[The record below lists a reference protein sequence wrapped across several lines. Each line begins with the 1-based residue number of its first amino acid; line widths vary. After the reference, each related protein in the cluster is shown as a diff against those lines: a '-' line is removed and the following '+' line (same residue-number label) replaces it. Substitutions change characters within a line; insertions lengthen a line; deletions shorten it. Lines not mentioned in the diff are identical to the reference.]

1 MNALSFRL
9 PALLLSLS
17 LFVGACSGGDE
28 APAAEGSPAA
38 QSDSASKSSN
48 VRVLQLR
55 PTSFTRQSD
64 LTGTVEPWKTVILSA
79 EIGGKLENF
88 RLSEGQSVRQGQVL
102 ASVNAR
108 ALSAQKRQ
116 AEANYKL
123 SQLQEKWQRQ
133 NLSKQVDLAET
144 GYANAASTYTR
155 QKQLFQEQ
163 VVSAQNFDNSQTSLA
178 NSKLQ
183 LELQKIS
190 RAAGIEVNQQ
200 QTRVAAAGLDLAN
213 VSLSQSTVSSP
224 LSGYVNRVNAE
235 NGEVVS
241 PGMALAEIVQMNPVK
256 LTVGVPER
264 DIAAVTL
271 GQQVEVRFDALPEQS
286 FKGQIIFI
294 AAVAEQE
301 SKTFPIKIRLDNPG
315 FKIRGGMIGRISLSQ
330 GQVSNAIVVPQDAVL
345 DEKGGRF
352 VFIEQEGI
360 ARKTSVTLGPR
371 QGTEVVISS
380 GLKAGD
386 ALITFGQRNVL
397 DGDAINVQERRFQ
410 GAPPPAEA
418 PASASPAAASSSP
431 APAAKAE
438 G

>member
-1 MNALSFRL
+1 MKALSFRL

-17 LFVGACSGGDE
+17 LLLTACSGSDE
-28 APAAEGSPAA
+28 PTANEASPSA
-38 QSDSASKSSN
+38 QSDSASKDTN

-55 PTSFTRQSD
+55 PTSFTRQSE

-88 RLSEGQSVRQGQVL
+88 RLSEGQTVRQGQVL

-108 ALSAQKRQ
+108 ALSAQKNQ

-123 SQLQEKWQRQ
+123 SQLQEKWQKQ

-144 GYANAASTYTR
+144 GYANAASTYSR
-155 QKQLFQEQ
+155 QKQLYQEQ
-163 VVSAQNFDNSQTSLA
+163 VVSAQNFDNSETSLA

-190 RAAGIEVNQQ
+190 RSAGLEVNQQ
-200 QTRVAAAGLDLAN
+200 QTRVAAASLEVAR
-213 VSLSQSTVSSP
+213 VSLSQASISSP

-264 DIAAVTL
+264 DIATVTL
-271 GQQVEVRFDALPEQS
+271 GQEVDVSFDALPNQS
-286 FKGQIIFI
+286 YKGQIIFI

-330 GQVSNAIVVPQDAVL
+330 GQVSNAIVVPQDAVI

-352 VFIEQEGI
+352 VFIEQDGV

-410 GAPPPAEA
+410 GAPPPE
-418 PASASPAAASSSP
+418 ASPVSSPSASSSP

>member
-1 MNALSFRL
+1 MKALSFRL

-17 LFVGACSGGDE
+17 LLVTACSGSDE
-28 APAAEGSPAA
+28 PAASEASPSA
-38 QSDSASKSSN
+38 QSDSASKETN

-55 PTSFTRQSD
+55 PSSFTRQSE
-64 LTGTVEPWKTVILSA
+64 LTGTVEPWKSVTLAA

-88 RLSEGQSVRQGQVL
+88 RLTEGQTVRQGQVL
-102 ASVNAR
+102 GSVNAR
-108 ALSAQKRQ
+108 VLSAQKNQ

-123 SQLQEKWQRQ
+123 SQLQEKWQKQ

-144 GYANAASTYTR
+144 GYANAASTYSR
-155 QKQLFQEQ
+155 QKQLYQEQ
-163 VVSAQNFDNSQTSLA
+163 VVSAQNFDNSETSLA

-190 RAAGIEVNQQ
+190 RSAGLEVNQQ
-200 QTRVAAAGLDLAN
+200 QTRVAAASLEVAR
-213 VSLSQSTVSSP
+213 VSLSQASISSP

-264 DIAAVTL
+264 EIAAVSL
-271 GQQVEVRFDALPEQS
+271 GQEVEVFFDALPDQR

-315 FKIRGGMIGRISLSQ
+315 IKMRGGMIGRIALNQ
-330 GQVSNAIVVPQDAVL
+330 GRVNDAIVVPQDAVI

-352 VFIEQEGI
+352 VFVEQDGI

-371 QGTEVVISS
+371 QGSEVVISS

-397 DGDAINVQERRFQ
+397 DGDPVNVQERRFQ
-410 GAPPPAEA
+410 GAPPPPEA
-418 PASASPAAASSSP
+418 QPASSPTASNSP
-431 APAAKAE
+431 APATKAE